1 MLTDQLKRFS
11 PKLGGGTGTVQEI
24 KSKEKIDNLD
34 EDQQFYLAKEN
45 NFSVA
50 QVPVS
55 SGDWSEWGSSLVLL
69 SGNAFNSA
77 NSKSCSLQH
86 MDQISQL
93 FERAGAVGGK
103 HGWTIWITDTA
114 CLLPAPTALWRA
126 VWNSRAIAGISAQHG
141 ARDRFIQGN
150 FTAFSCSISWLFSR
164 STLLCC
170 KSITCLWSWWQDIP
184 WRQCS

>member
-55 SGDWSEWGSSLVLL
+55 SGDWSE
-69 SGNAFNSA
+69 
-77 NSKSCSLQH
+77 
-86 MDQISQL
+86 
-93 FERAGAVGGK
+93 
-103 HGWTIWITDTA
+103 
-114 CLLPAPTALWRA
+114 
-126 VWNSRAIAGISAQHG
+126 
-141 ARDRFIQGN
+141 
-150 FTAFSCSISWLFSR
+150 
-164 STLLCC
+164 
-170 KSITCLWSWWQDIP
+170 
-184 WRQCS
+184 